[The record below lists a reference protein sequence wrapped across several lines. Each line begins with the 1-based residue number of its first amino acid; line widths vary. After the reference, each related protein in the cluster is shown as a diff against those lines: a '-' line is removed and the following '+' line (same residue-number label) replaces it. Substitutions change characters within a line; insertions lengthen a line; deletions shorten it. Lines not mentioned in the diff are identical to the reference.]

1 MCTLVASDRGLFER
15 IAFPTCR
22 SHSSNFG
29 ISIGMHKNK
38 QLSLRTSARRQRVT
52 ELAFRQGGSEG
63 APLVLNKILRPMAGD
78 SHRRA
83 SVNIH
88 QYLRSCIL
96 ANVLPPET
104 ILSQVEVAEC
114 LKVSR
119 TPVREAFRMLQ
130 EEGLISAAPNYRC
143 KVIGF
148 DPEELELLYVSRIMN
163 ESVSAAITVQSLND
177 DDIHKLESSFLG
189 MGKSKE
195 EHKFGEWITYHRA
208 FHQMLLAGAN
218 LKLQRRMYIDCH
230 RSERYVY
237 NARQSGLTDI
247 FSRAAREHEEL
258 LRACKKREPDVV
270 ASLLTQHLAS
280 ACIDILNA
288 IAPHWQ
294 PITLRTAAGFM
305 LQGAA
310 CFDKQQKTAD
320 KAAPLRLRILDK
332 KRRGSRK
339 E

>member
-1 MCTLVASDRGLFER
+1 MRKDT
-15 IAFPTCR
+15 
-22 SHSSNFG
+22 
-29 ISIGMHKNK
+29 
-38 QLSLRTSARRQRVT
+38 QLPLRTSSRRQRVI
-52 ELAFRQGGSEG
+52 ELAFRQGGGG
-63 APLVLNKILRPMAGD
+63 AGPLVLKKILRPMAGD

-83 SVNIH
+83 SVDIH
-88 QYLRSCIL
+88 QYLRNCIL
-96 ANVLPPET
+96 ANALPPET

-163 ESVSAAITVQSLND
+163 EGVSAAITVQNLSD
-177 DDIHKLESSFLG
+177 VDIQKLDSMLLG
-189 MGKSKE
+189 MNRSEKE
-195 EHKFGEWITYHRA
+195 QNFGEWINYHRA

-247 FSRAAREHEEL
+247 FSRAAKEHKEIVL
-258 LRACKKREPDVV
+258 ACRRREPNIV

-288 IAPHWQ
+288 IAPHWE

-310 CFDKQQKTAD
+310 HFDEQQDQFGRSSKPRRKNLTNRTTS
-320 KAAPLRLRILDK
+320 RLLLTQ
-332 KRRGSRK
+332 
-339 E
+339 